1 MSQTPVDSA
10 AGPTATARPVDP
22 DTRRPHDARR
32 TDGRRPHPGLVL
44 AVLATSVFLSAL
56 DAFVVNVAL
65 TPIGE
70 GVGETS
76 LSKLSWILNGYAIVY
91 AALLVPAGRLV
102 DRYGHKSGFLLGL
115 GVFTAAS
122 LGAALSGD
130 LWVLVAFR
138 FLQAAGAAVLTP
150 ASLGLVL
157 TTAPPAKVTRYV
169 QIWAASGSLAA
180 AAGPV
185 VGGLLVQLSWQW
197 IFVLN
202 LPIGIVALVAAVRL
216 LPAGQHGTDT
226 RLPDLL
232 GGALL
237 VVAIGALALG
247 LVQAP
252 EWGWGAGATIGS
264 FVTSAAALVLCL
276 VRSARHAVP
285 VLDLDLLRDRVFAW
299 ANLATLLFYTAFGI
313 QLLGITLWLQQV
325 WHWSAIETGL
335 GVAPGPAMVFAAA
348 SLGQRLARRVPVGV
362 VAATGSGLV
371 ALGAAWMALNA
382 STSPE
387 YATAVLPGWLV
398 AGVGVGLALP
408 TMISSATSGLPEGR
422 GATGSAV
429 VTMAGQ
435 VGTVLG
441 VSVLVV
447 ILAAAGPDDSP
458 AHTFSLAWWISAA
471 VMAASGLAALGLT
484 PRRHPGT
491 TGDDRS
497 RRQPRYRSPS

>member
-1 MSQTPVDSA
+1 
-10 AGPTATARPVDP
+10 
-22 DTRRPHDARR
+22 
-32 TDGRRPHPGLVL
+32 VL

-65 TPIGE
+65 TPIGQ

-91 AALLVPAGRLV
+91 AALLVPAGRLA
-102 DRYGHKSGFLLGL
+102 DRYGHKAGFLLGL
-115 GVFTAAS
+115 GIFTVAS

-157 TTAPPAKVTRYV
+157 TTAPPAKITRYV

-185 VGGLLVQLSWQW
+185 VGGLLVQAAWQW
-197 IFVLN
+197 IFLLN
-202 LPIGIVALVAAVRL
+202 LPIGIIALVMAVRL
-216 LPAGQHGTDT
+216 LPAGRQSTDT

-264 FVTSAAALVLCL
+264 FVTAAAALILCL
-276 VRSARHAVP
+276 VRSTRHAVP
-285 VLDLDLLRDRVFAW
+285 VVDLSLLRDRVFAW
-299 ANLATLLFYTAFGI
+299 ANIATLLFYAAFAI
-313 QLLGITLWLQQV
+313 QLLGVTLWLQQI

-335 GVAPGPAMVFAAA
+335 GVAPGPAMVFVAA
-348 SLGQRLARRVPVGV
+348 SLAQRLAQRVPVGV
-362 VAATGSGLV
+362 VAAIGSALV
-371 ALGAAWMALNA
+371 ALGTAWVALNA
-382 STSPE
+382 SSSLN
-387 YATAVLPGWLV
+387 YATDILPGWLG

-408 TMISSATSGLPEGR
+408 TMISSATAGLPQGR
-422 GATGSAV
+422 GATGSAIV
-429 VTMAGQ
+429 SMAGQ

-447 ILAAAGPDDSP
+447 ILADAGSGGP
-458 AHTFSLAWWISAA
+458 AHTFSLAWWISAG
-471 VMAASGLAALGLT
+471 VMAVSGLAALGLT
-484 PRRHPGT
+484 PRRHPKT
-491 TGDDRS
+491 TTAR
-497 RRQPRYRSPS
+497 